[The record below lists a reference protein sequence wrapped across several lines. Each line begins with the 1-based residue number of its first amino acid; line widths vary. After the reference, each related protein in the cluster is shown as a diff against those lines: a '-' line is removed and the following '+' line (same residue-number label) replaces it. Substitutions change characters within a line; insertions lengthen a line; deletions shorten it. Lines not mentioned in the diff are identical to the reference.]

1 MPVGTFNWRQF
12 ISILIVGSAVVIA
25 VVGHADAR
33 RAAGGG
39 FGSRGTRTFQAPPTT
54 NVAPTPAAP
63 IQRSMTPPPQINQAA
78 PAQSQGQAPRP
89 GFFRGFGGSLLGGLL
104 VGGLIG
110 AVLGY
115 GFGGAAGVLGMLL
128 QIGLAIGAIMLV
140 MRLIRGRQQPAS
152 STFAPVRQSTF
163 NRPTGFASPPSQAA
177 AVGPS
182 QRTDEI
188 GITQND
194 LNTFERMLGE
204 IQTAYGQ
211 EDYVALRR
219 QTTPE
224 AMSYLAEELGE
235 NATRGVRN
243 SVSDVRLLQGSVSE
257 AWREN
262 DTDYATL
269 AMRYSSVDAMLDRTT
284 GKVVGGD
291 PKNATEA
298 TEVWTFTRNRG
309 ADWKLSAI
317 QAT

>member
-12 ISILIVGSAVVIA
+12 ISILIVGSAVVFA

-54 NVAPTPAAP
+54 NVAPNPAAP

-78 PAQSQGQAPRP
+78 PAQPQGQAPRP

-128 QIGLAIGAIMLV
+128 QIGLLFGAIMLV
-140 MRLIRGRQQPAS
+140 IRLIRGRQQPAS
-152 STFAPVRQSTF
+152 STLAPVRQSTF

-177 AVGPS
+177 AMGPS

-211 EDYVALRR
+211 EDYAALRR